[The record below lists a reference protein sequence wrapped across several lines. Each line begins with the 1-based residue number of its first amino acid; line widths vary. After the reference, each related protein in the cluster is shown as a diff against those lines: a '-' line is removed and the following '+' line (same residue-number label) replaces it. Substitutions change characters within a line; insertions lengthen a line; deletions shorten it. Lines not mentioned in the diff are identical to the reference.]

1 MKKIFIK
8 EPWGEEEQFTLN
20 EMSTVKILRVKPGA
34 ECSLQYHKSRQEFWK
49 VLSGQVWAV
58 VGEET
63 VEMKV
68 GDEVEIPIG
77 IKHRLK
83 HKDGDAQVLEI
94 SFGTFDEKDI
104 VRLEDDYGRV

>member
-8 EPWGEEEQFTLN
+8 KPWGNEEQFTSN
-20 EMSTVKILRVKPGA
+20 EKTTVKILRIDPKA
-34 ECSLQYHKSRQEFWK
+34 EFSLQYHNKRREFWK
-49 VLSGQVWAV
+49 VLTGQVWAV
-58 VGEET
+58 IGEET
-63 VEMKV
+63 IEMKA

-77 IKHRLK
+77 TKHRLK

-94 SFGTFDEKDI
+94 SFGEFDENDI